1 MFPIPM
7 IMFHPFARH
16 ISNLQRTAASEGR
29 DPASI
34 TPAQYRFFQPGEQQ
48 ELMALLKGS
57 SIYLEISR
65 AQMYQ
70 MRNPVTREALIAD
83 IKPLAEAGA
92 QFTVSTDAHYRK
104 DVQQPFHPEI

>member
-1 MFPIPM
+1 
-7 IMFHPFARH
+7 
-16 ISNLQRTAASEGR
+16 
-29 DPASI
+29 
-34 TPAQYRFFQPGEQQ
+34 
-48 ELMALLKGS
+48 
-57 SIYLEISR
+57 
-65 AQMYQ
+65 